1 MTYIESFKIN
11 MLHAVKNTRFLILY
25 FIIYTDFHNTLIINV
40 FLI

>member
-11 MLHAVKNTRFLILY
+11 VLHAVKNSRFLMLD
-25 FIIYTDFHNTLIINV
+25 FIIYTVFHNTLIINV